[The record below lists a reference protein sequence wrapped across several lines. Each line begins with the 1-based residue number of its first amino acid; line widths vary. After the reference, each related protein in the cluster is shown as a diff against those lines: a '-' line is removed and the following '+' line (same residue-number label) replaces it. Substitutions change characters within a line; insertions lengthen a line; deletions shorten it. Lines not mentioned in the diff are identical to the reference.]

1 MSCEVATDF
10 NNQGLGCNISIGQ
23 SSPKKGFF
31 ESFRKNSPKNKL
43 RKSKENSW
51 SNLFGKKSESK
62 RREEDDDDRTA
73 ELISQLQ
80 LEGRSDEEIA
90 MHLSFIHDVQPP
102 HSPAPAH
109 AFAPAPVPAPAPATI
124 STASP
129 KKNKSGI
136 TRWFREVGQ
145 MIMDEFRLTEEGYMI
160 DERTLHSLTV
170 SISSAPFYAAPP
182 PDMGVSLEV
191 LAMLQPMCVGSKCVN
206 KLPACKHDGTPL
218 PGNQINCPVCLC
230 EFEKGEK
237 LKSLPC
243 VHYYHEECIDRWLMV
258 GHSCPVCK
266 VVVQ

>member
-10 NNQGLGCNISIGQ
+10 NQGLGCNISIGQ
-23 SSPKKGFF
+23 QSSPKKGFF
-31 ESFRKNSPKNKL
+31 DSFRKNSPKNKL
-43 RKSKENSW
+43 KKSKENSW
-51 SNLFGKKSESK
+51 SNVFGKKSESK
-62 RREEDDDDRTA
+62 RRQEEDDRTD

-102 HSPAPAH
+102 HSPAPAPAH
-109 AFAPAPVPAPAPATI
+109 AAAPAPAPTAPAI

-129 KKNKSGI
+129 KKNKGGI
-136 TRWFREVGQ
+136 AQWFREVSQ
-145 MIMDEFRLTEEGYMI
+145 TIMDEFSLTEEGYLI
-160 DERTLHSLTV
+160 DDQTLQSMTV

-182 PDMGVSLEV
+182 PNMGISLEE
-191 LAMLQPMCVGSKCVN
+191 LAMLQPIYVGKCAK

-218 PGNQINCPVCLC
+218 PGNQTTCPVCLC

-258 GHSCPVCK
+258 GHACPVCK
-266 VVVQ
+266 DSVQ